1 MDEDWRRL
9 AAEIKTARKVL
20 GMTQQEL
27 AEAAK
32 IGYSSLQRLEGGQVF
47 ADIPPSVYK
56 VAAVLGWTPESP
68 RLILSGEKPVA
79 ADVRSGEPAGRSR
92 DLPARVEQALA
103 EGDLVDTEVLELPGG
118 LNVVV
123 VGRSVGPRSAEERA
137 ELADAL
143 QEWARAQRKLKGLAD
158 EA

>member
-1 MDEDWRRL
+1 MHEDWGLL
-9 AAEIKTARKVL
+9 ATEIKSARKAR
-20 GMTQQEL
+20 GMTQKEL
-27 AEAAK
+27 AAAAD
-32 IGYSSLQRLEGGQVF
+32 IGFSTLQRLEAGQPF
-47 ADIPPSVYK
+47 TTWPPSLDR
-56 VAAVLGWTPESP
+56 VARVFGWTPESP
-68 RLILSGEKPVA
+68 RLILDGGSPVLA
-79 ADVRSGEPAGRSR
+79 SARSVDNVSRSR

-118 LNVVV
+118 LNVVI
-123 VGRSVGPRSAEERA
+123 VGRAVGPRSAEERA